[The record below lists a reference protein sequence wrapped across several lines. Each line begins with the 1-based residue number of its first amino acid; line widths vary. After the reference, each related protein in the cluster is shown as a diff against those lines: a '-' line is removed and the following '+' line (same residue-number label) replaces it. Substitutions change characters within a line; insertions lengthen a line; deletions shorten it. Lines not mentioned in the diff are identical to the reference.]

1 METRANYLLV
11 GGFVLAL
18 MAGLVAFVLWF
29 AKVQFDTDYARY
41 DIYFDGRVTGLTLG
55 SSVSY
60 RGVPVGEVTFVGID
74 PENVER
80 VLVTIEVPANTPIK
94 TDTIASLEI
103 QGITGG
109 ALVLLSGGTQAAPD
123 LRLAPG
129 QARAVI
135 ASTPSRLEQF
145 LQGAPEL
152 VASFNVLVG
161 RAIALLSA
169 DNQAAF
175 AATLDNL
182 SVVTGAVAN
191 RTDDIELL
199 INDAS
204 GVMGELRDLGVALND
219 LAQNLS
225 VNADRLAARTDDTLA
240 AVGAAAR
247 TLDRSLG
254 DPEGEVLGLVQDM
267 RQASQSITA
276 MSGQIE
282 QLVAE
287 NRQPLAD
294 FSNKGLYDF
303 SNFLTEARAL
313 ILGLNRVTTEVERDP
328 ARFLFGN
335 QQQGYETPR

>member
-1 METRANYLLV
+1 M
-11 GGFVLAL
+11 
-18 MAGLVAFVLWF
+18 
-29 AKVQFDTDYARY
+29 
-41 DIYFDGRVTGLTLG
+41 
-55 SSVSY
+55 
-60 RGVPVGEVTFVGID
+60 GID

-80 VLVTIEVPANTPIK
+80 VLVTIEVPAATPIK

-135 ASTPSRLEQF
+135 ASTSSRLGQF

-152 VASFNVLVG
+152 VASFNVLIG
-161 RAIALLSA
+161 RAIELLNA
-169 DNQAAF
+169 ENQAAF
-175 AATLDNL
+175 AATLDNV
-182 SVVTGAVAN
+182 SAVTGAVAN
-191 RTDDIELL
+191 RIDDIELL
-199 INDAS
+199 IKDAS
-204 GVMGELRDLGVALND
+204 GVMGELRDLGVALGD

-240 AVGAAAR
+240 AVGDAAR

-254 DPEGEVLGLVQDM
+254 EGEVLGLVQDM
-267 RQASQSITA
+267 RLTSHSITA
-276 MSGQIE
+276 MAGQIE

-303 SNFLTEARAL
+303 SIFLTEARAL
-313 ILGLNRVTTEVERDP
+313 ISGLNRVTTEVERDP